1 MVATGGK
8 SLHVYWALAQPL
20 DPTRWK
26 ELQTRLIAHCNGD
39 TACKNP
45 SRVMRLPGCP
55 YFNKQTGKIT
65 GQCKVYDASGLITT
79 ADEIDDCL
87 IRFAPLGDL
96 FNSVAKPST
105 SHTPRPIEEIRAAA
119 RHIPRRAGGQGTY
132 ESDRNALC
140 GCSAALREA
149 GAASPDDEALSLLG
163 NLWPTRQAARQVLD
177 STTTRNAAS
186 FWAIAKENGFSLSRS
201 QPPAV
206 QISSQPPANAK
217 RNSTPESPSGRPS
230 RLETHSVMERLEEGE
245 LGQLRLNVRSGDVH
259 AGEKILSGNDIG
271 RLYLRLSSAAEKWPK
286 ETTADA
292 VVEIASQNDFDP
304 VEQYLTSNTTAP
316 LPMEQWERLDHHL
329 LGIDDPIAAA
339 FLPRYLVSA
348 VARVFEPGASVRQV
362 PVLVG
367 PQWRGK
373 SALGRILFGTG
384 HWVEGVGDLGKD
396 DLLKA
401 HTAWGVELA
410 ELDGV
415 TRRSDQEKLK
425 AFLTE
430 RTDTYRKPYD
440 RAPERHDRRF
450 VFWGTSNAA
459 PLRDTT
465 GSTRFV
471 SIPIPDRM
479 LPLDWAEQNR
489 DAIWARAV
497 EQYQSGVQWDLCS
510 EEERELIAARNEDFT
525 EHDPWFEVVR
535 SHLERRRITK
545 ALPVQIPELLEAIG
559 VPAERQSNREAKR
572 VRQIAEGLGWT
583 YSRRRI
589 ENERIQGLW
598 PQNSSGHTAGHTW
611 PHLGHTS
618 GHTALTSDCNGF
630 TSLATPAT
638 PKQEKLKKVQEHS
651 KEHTQDSR
659 KKESFEFGVAGVAGV
674 ATPVAAMDLRCG
686 QENLRCGQV
695 WPQDESAPLPLSPAQ
710 LPFDLEDGDEL
721 A

>member
-1 MVATGGK
+1 MCAV
-8 SLHVYWALAQPL
+8 
-20 DPTRWK
+20 
-26 ELQTRLIAHCNGD
+26 
-39 TACKNP
+39 
-45 SRVMRLPGCP
+45 VMFMPE
-55 YFNKQTGKIT
+55 K
-65 GQCKVYDASGLITT
+65 
-79 ADEIDDCL
+79 
-87 IRFAPLGDL
+87 RF
-96 FNSVAKPST
+96 
-105 SHTPRPIEEIRAAA
+105 
-119 RHIPRRAGGQGTY
+119 
-132 ESDRNALC
+132 
-140 GCSAALREA
+140 SAAMTSA
-149 GAASPDDEALSLLG
+149 GCIYGSVQQ
-163 NLWPTRQAARQVLD
+163 R
-177 STTTRNAAS
+177 
-186 FWAIAKENGFSLSRS
+186 KNGR
-201 QPPAV
+201 
-206 QISSQPPANAK
+206 
-217 RNSTPESPSGRPS
+217 
-230 RLETHSVMERLEEGE
+230 
-245 LGQLRLNVRSGDVH
+245 
-259 AGEKILSGNDIG
+259 
-271 RLYLRLSSAAEKWPK
+271 K

-384 HWVEGVGDLGKD
+384 YWVEGVGDLGKD

-497 EQYQSGVQWDLCS
+497 EQYRSGVQWDLCS

-535 SHLERRRITK
+535 SHLDRKRITK

-572 VRQIAEGLGWT
+572 VRQMRKVSDGCGLESVSMEHK
-583 YSRRRI
+583 SRDFGRVCPP
-589 ENERIQGLW
+589 LC
-598 PQNSSGHTAGHTW
+598 PPSPPLCPPLCP
-611 PHLGHTS
+611 PHS
-618 GHTALTSDCNGF
+618 
-630 TSLATPAT
+630 
-638 PKQEKLKKVQEHS
+638 
-651 KEHTQDSR
+651 
-659 KKESFEFGVAGVAGV
+659 
-674 ATPVAAMDLRCG
+674 PVMPMDLHFCAHRVH
-686 QENLRCGQV
+686 QNRK
-695 WPQDESAPLPLSPAQ
+695 S
-710 LPFDLEDGDEL
+710 
-721 A
+721 